1 MQIID
6 PKVVDHAHLP
16 AHAPRDYAR
25 KRLIEDFPS
34 LHSHKKE
41 DLDKLDQWRIRVG
54 SGPLAH
60 SVFPRNDFSQWVG
73 KGLQLKGIDFRSR
86 LKLPPV
92 SRGMNAAQRE
102 GSWGWRESFLCVKI
116 LENSSCPTVN
126 ATGTRSLGTL

>member
-54 SGPLAH
+54 SIG
-60 SVFPRNDFSQWVG
+60 FSP
-73 KGLQLKGIDFRSR
+73 KK
-86 LKLPPV
+86 
-92 SRGMNAAQRE
+92 
-102 GSWGWRESFLCVKI
+102 FL
-116 LENSSCPTVN
+116 
-126 ATGTRSLGTL
+126 